1 MIRRSKKR
9 QTGDG
14 VRSGLPRSWA
24 AFLLLM
30 LFLLAVA
37 SPLAAG
43 QLLVPMDRVQTNH
56 LRAYGLA
63 YQLLK
68 DGGSCRWLL
77 NYRGGSFL
85 LPDLPSVRDQAL
97 QAGVVLQAVTDGERE
112 AIMRII
118 AEANMEEVILEK
130 APKIAVYTPGD
141 ADPWD
146 DAVTMALTYA
156 GIPFDKVYDP
166 EILAGRLSD
175 YDWLHLHH
183 EDFTGQYGK
192 FWSSY
197 RNAPWYIKRVQ
208 KYLRAAAAAGYS
220 SVREHKLAVAR
231 GIRAYVERGGFL
243 FAMCSACDTLDIALA
258 AGGVDIIPPE
268 IDNTPLDPR
277 AQEKLDYSQCL
288 AFENFKLETNPHVY
302 EFSDIDVPAERY
314 TANPSFRGDFVLF
327 EFSAKLDRSPT
338 ILTQNHEAGIKGFM
352 GQTTAF
358 MANRVK
364 KNTIILGRVNE
375 AEVKYIYGQF
385 GEGNFTFYGGH
396 DPEDFAHLV
405 GEQPTNLDLH
415 RQSPGFRLI
424 LNNILFPA
432 VRKKKQ
438 KT

>member
-1 MIRRSKKR
+1 MRNMWTVLILSLILIYPA
-9 QTGDG
+9 Q
-14 VRSGLPRSWA
+14 VMA
-24 AFLLLM
+24 E
-30 LFLLAVA
+30 
-37 SPLAAG
+37 
-43 QLLVPMDRVQTNH
+43 LLVPMDRVQSNH

-63 YQLLK
+63 YHLLQ
-68 DGGSCRWLL
+68 DGGRCRWLL

-85 LPDLPSVRDQAL
+85 LPDLPSVRERA
-97 QAGVVLQAVTDGERE
+97 AVSGVTIQPVSDGEVD
-112 AIMRII
+112 AILRIV
-118 AEANMEEVILEK
+118 AEANMETVVLEK

-156 GIPFDKVYDP
+156 DIPFDKVWDP
-166 EILAGRLSD
+166 DVLGGKLDE

-183 EDFTGQYGK
+183 EDFSGQFGK
-192 FWSSY
+192 FWANY
-197 RNAPWYIKRVQ
+197 RSAAWYVKRVQ
-208 KYLRAAAAAGYS
+208 KYIRTAAAAGFS

-231 GIRAYVERGGFL
+231 TIRAFVKRGGFL
-243 FAMCSACDTLDIALA
+243 FAMCSACDTLDISLA
-258 AGGVDIIPPE
+258 ANGTDVIPPE
-268 IDNTPLDPR
+268 IDNTPMDPQ

-288 AFENFKLETNPHVY
+288 AFENFKLEKNPLVY

-314 TANPSFRGDFVLF
+314 TSNPSFRGDFILF

-338 ILTQNHEAGIKGFM
+338 ILTQNHEAGIKGFL
-352 GQTTAF
+352 GQTTGFNASI
-358 MANRVK
+358 VK
-364 KNTIILGRVNE
+364 RNVITLGRVNE
-375 AEVKYIYGQF
+375 NEVKYIYGQF

-396 DPEDFAHLV
+396 DPEDFAHIV

-415 RQSPGFRLI
+415 RQSPGYRLI